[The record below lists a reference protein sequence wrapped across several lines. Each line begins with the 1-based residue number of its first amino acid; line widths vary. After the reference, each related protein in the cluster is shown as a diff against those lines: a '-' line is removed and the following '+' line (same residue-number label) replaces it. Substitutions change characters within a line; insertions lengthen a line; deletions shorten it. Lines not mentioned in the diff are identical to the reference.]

1 MKFIKYL
8 SIVVIFF
15 LVLAAGLLAT
25 LNFVD
30 LDRYKGTLENQIS
43 KITGRDFSIEG
54 DSELSISLQPR
65 VLLRDVRLQN
75 APWGS
80 QPEMLRIGQVE
91 LQMALLPLL
100 KNRIEVT
107 RLIVSELDVVVA
119 NSEDGQSNWSLG
131 DGKTATEKAPVS
143 DARGPQTEFMLNE
156 VHIENARISYQGDAN
171 NPATR
176 LDIDQLD
183 VRRIDDDFEQWDITT
198 RFNEIPVAVQGKTSY
213 LHALF
218 GGRPFKNDLKG
229 TLGNLAFTLS
239 GEVTLRDEADKTG
252 LNMQFSVAAPNL
264 ETASNLAATELPD
277 IGPIKVSGKASDSG
291 GFYIFSLDGSAAEL
305 KLTADGRVARALDGK
320 GDEITVT
327 LQAPDL
333 QQIGRL
339 GGTELPPVGP
349 VDLTGKISAIE
360 DGHKLSAIDL
370 KIAKSDLKGE
380 ISIAHQ
386 REPMFI
392 KAGISSSLLDLT
404 PFQKQDSDETP
415 APETKTQPATK
426 KEAGE
431 RVFPDTPL
439 PFEQLRTVNADI
451 DFQAATLESD
461 VQILRDVKLA
471 LKLDSG
477 KLTLNPVQAQLEG
490 GPIAGE
496 VVLDASKQKTK
507 PVITLL
513 VHSKGLELGKFK
525 QLKETMSGGSTKV
538 NVQLNGGGE
547 SVREIMAG
555 LNGEVV
561 LDIGEAVLADGTI
574 NLIGGDI
581 LDSLLGALAPTE
593 DKAPNS
599 SLECAVVKF
608 DVQDGDAR
616 ANKGIA
622 LKSDRTVI
630 VGSGEIDL
638 KTERIGFKIQSHS
651 RAAIGLDAGDLTRV
665 VGLGGT
671 LANPRPVVDVEGTAK
686 TGATIGA
693 AVLTLGTSYLAQK
706 LVESAIKDDHPCLT
720 ALGKKPPKAETAS
733 EKEAKDEA
741 TAEKE

>member
-43 KITGRDFSIEG
+43 KMTGRDFSIEG

-80 QPEMLRIGQVE
+80 QPDMLRIGQVE
-91 LQMALLPLL
+91 LQIALLPLL

-229 TLGNLAFTLS
+229 TLGNLAFTLN

-581 LDSLLGALAPTE
+581 FGSLVGALAPTE
-593 DKAPNS
+593 DKAPAHLSNARRS
-599 SLECAVVKF
+599 DSL
-608 DVQDGDAR
+608 
-616 ANKGIA
+616 
-622 LKSDRTVI
+622 SRTASP
-630 VGSGEIDL
+630 GQT
-638 KTERIGFKIQSHS
+638 KASHS
-651 RAAIGLDAGDLTRV
+651 RATER
-665 VGLGGT
+665 
-671 LANPRPVVDVEGTAK
+671 
-686 TGATIGA
+686 
-693 AVLTLGTSYLAQK
+693 
-706 LVESAIKDDHPCLT
+706 
-720 ALGKKPPKAETAS
+720 
-733 EKEAKDEA
+733 
-741 TAEKE
+741 